1 LKSWLLNDVVAS
13 HLHLFFPLT
22 ISQDLLPFL
31 ITIMITPSSQSL
43 DAPLI
48 TQEEEKEVNNKF
60 LASQLPGGTTSIV
73 LP

>member
-1 LKSWLLNDVVAS
+1 
-13 HLHLFFPLT
+13 
-22 ISQDLLPFL
+22 
-31 ITIMITPSSQSL
+31 MITPSSQSL